1 MRRGLRSQTSNT
13 NSGPNVMTSTNR
25 ASSNPNIVTRLAGM
39 RGLGGEKVAVQA
51 RLQYKKTY
59 RLRTSPL
66 FVITAGDRASNR
78 FPLDSKKKRALGW
91 TAGGENIGSIR
102 AVPLDLA
109 LSSRT
114 KKQPSA
120 RTLRTRA
127 LEKDAEEVVKA
138 IKERGAAQIDF
149 AAEEESPDRYLS
161 GLRSALTRKGHRG
174 ILLQKK
180 RGAAQAVAW
189 EMRDEDKSRVEKRRQ
204 TGARLG
210 QVAKARAGQ
219 RRRRS

>member
-1 MRRGLRSQTSNT
+1 MAQ
-13 NSGPNVMTSTNR
+13 
-25 ASSNPNIVTRLAGM
+25 I
-39 RGLGGEKVAVQA
+39 E
-51 RLQYKKTY
+51 
-59 RLRTSPL
+59 
-66 FVITAGDRASNR
+66 
-78 FPLDSKKKRALGW
+78 
-91 TAGGENIGSIR
+91 
-102 AVPLDLA
+102 AVPLDIA

-138 IKERGAAQIDF
+138 IKDRGAAQIDF
-149 AAEEESPDRYLS
+149 SSEDESPERYLS
-161 GLRSALTRKGHRG
+161 GLRSALARKGHRS

-180 RGAAQAVAW
+180 RGVAQAVAW

-219 RRRRS
+219 RRRGR